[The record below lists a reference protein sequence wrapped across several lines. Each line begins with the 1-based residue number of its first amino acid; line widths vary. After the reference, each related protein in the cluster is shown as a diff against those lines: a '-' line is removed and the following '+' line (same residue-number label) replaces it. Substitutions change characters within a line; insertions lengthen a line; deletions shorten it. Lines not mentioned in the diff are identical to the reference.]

1 MDGSHVFPRFKK
13 KIKMETLGR
22 ITIVLIVLFVNP
34 VIRGYTFAKLWL
46 WFIVPTFHM
55 NPVRIAEA
63 IGVLLVFGFIFAKKE
78 EIVKRENLLEV
89 VLESVVFTVFL
100 SGFALVTGMIIKL
113 FL

>member
-1 MDGSHVFPRFKK
+1 
-13 KIKMETLGR
+13 METLGK
-22 ITIVLIVLFVNP
+22 ITLVLIALFVNP

-63 IGVLLVFGFIFAKKE
+63 IGVLLVFGVMAAKKE
-78 EIVKRENLLEV
+78 ELGKRENLLEV
-89 VLESVVFTVFL
+89 VLESILCTVFL
-100 SGFALVTGMIIKL
+100 SGFALITGMIIKL